1 MKMEERDRLIR
12 EEGEHK
18 GREEG
23 KAEGKVEELVRIVCK
38 LIEKNKSPKEIADLL
53 DEEEEY
59 INAICQAVKL
69 CGPACDY
76 GEISEILIKEM
87 K

>member
-23 KAEGKVEELVRIVCK
+23 KIEELVRIVCK
-38 LIEKNKSPKEIADLL
+38 LIEKHKTPKEIADLL
-53 DEEEEY
+53 DEEEES
-59 INAICQAVKL
+59 INAICQAVKI
-69 CGPACDY
+69 CGPVCDY